1 MGAGLFIHRLQF
13 EARAEPSNDGY
24 GNTIA
29 GAWTMQFEAHC
40 GLTFLKGSE
49 SVIASRLEARSPVV
63 IAIRN
68 SANARAIT
76 HEWRA
81 VDVRTGAIYQI
92 KERPRPTEDRS
103 QMEMLAEA
111 GVAA

>member
-29 GAWTMQFEAHC
+29 GAWTMQFETRC

-49 SVIASRLEARSPVV
+49 TVIASRLEARSPVI
-63 IAIRN
+63 IALRN
-68 SANARAIT
+68 SSNARQVT

-81 VDVRTGAIYQI
+81 VDVRTGAIYHI
-92 KERPRPTEDRS
+92 KERPRPSDDRS
-103 QMEMLAEA
+103 MLEMMAEA